1 MYFDREHQT
10 DAAKI
15 LPGEYYATGRD
26 ISLVTVLGSCVC
38 ACIGDRSIG
47 IGGMNHFMLPGR
59 CNGDNTLLGDSARYG
74 VYAMEVL
81 INQLLKMGAR
91 RSNLEAKVF
100 GGASVLKGFTSSSIG
115 ERNSIFVLNYLK
127 TENIAVTAQDMLGTL
142 PRKVYYFPVTGR
154 VRVKELKSTQNNTIF
169 SRESEYKHLLQ
180 RKKMDG
186 DVEIFNQ
193 SPREFTR
200 F

>member
-1 MYFDREHQT
+1 
-10 DAAKI
+10 
-15 LPGEYYATGRD
+15 
-26 ISLVTVLGSCVC
+26 
-38 ACIGDRSIG
+38 
-47 IGGMNHFMLPGR
+47 
-59 CNGDNTLLGDSARYG
+59 
-74 VYAMEVL
+74 MEVL